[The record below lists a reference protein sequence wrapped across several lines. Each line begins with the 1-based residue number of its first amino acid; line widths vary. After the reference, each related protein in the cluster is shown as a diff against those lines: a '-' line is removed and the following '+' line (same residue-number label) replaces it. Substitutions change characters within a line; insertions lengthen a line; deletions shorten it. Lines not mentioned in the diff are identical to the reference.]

1 MAKLSINVEGKV
13 QSPEIPI
20 TGESVEVGNLL
31 YLSTDGK
38 YYKASASAK
47 ISSTTELKIS
57 KFSKAVGDIIEY
69 VDYGPYAFTD
79 VVLVPGSKYY
89 ISVIPGKITTTRY
102 VNTSN
107 VIRYVGTAIDTTT
120 LLFNPDQT
128 YISNNGSKVNDV
140 TIRSTFLDHTHNEED
155 ISDLD
160 KYTQLEAD
168 TKFVPYLN
176 AYRDVELG
184 EFLLKSKGVEAEYLD
199 LETGLVAPP
208 WKEGRFYYDEITH
221 SYKFYNDTTSP
232 ITLAVTKLLVDKQ
245 FLDSFNES
253 TGVFTSR
260 QPVIEDINGLQEALE
275 YTPRTYVHDQ
285 GTPSVLWSITHTLE
299 KYPSVSVVD
308 SAGSR
313 VEGLVTYIDI
323 NNLTISFNAG
333 FSGTAYLN

>member
-1 MAKLSINVEGKV
+1 MA
-13 QSPEIPI
+13 
-20 TGESVEVGNLL
+20 T
-31 YLSTDGK
+31 
-38 YYKASASAK
+38 
-47 ISSTTELKIS
+47 
-57 KFSKAVGDIIEY
+57 
-69 VDYGPYAFTD
+69 
-79 VVLVPGSKYY
+79 
-89 ISVIPGKITTTRY
+89 
-102 VNTSN
+102 N
-107 VIRYVGTAIDTTT
+107 VINQDTQIIGSLELPVRLNDSGNFLT
-120 LLFNPDQT
+120 LNAFNIVSYRTPLEVLDDLFL
-128 YISNNGSKVNDV
+128 
-140 TIRSTFLDHTHNEED
+140 STFLDTTYID
-155 ISDLD
+155 FTPL
-160 KYTQLEAD
+160 
-168 TKFVPYLN
+168 
-176 AYRDVELG
+176 
-184 EFLLKSKGVEAEYLD
+184 GVEPVLNPI
-199 LETGLVAPP
+199 VAPP